1 MSAPTNTSLVP
12 VIPVDPAVLPPVD
25 TPTDMAPAPRFG
37 AEMVTVPP
45 EALVL
50 WLRVMLFP
58 PARTSLV
65 PVMPVSPEV
74 FPTLESPAEK
84 EGWPISDSVADAPLT
99 L

>member
-1 MSAPTNTSLVP
+1 MPTSTNLVP
-12 VIPVDPAVLPPVD
+12 VIPVDPAVFPPVD

-58 PARTSLV
+58 PANTNLV

-74 FPTLESPAEK
+74 FPTLDIPAEK
-84 EGWPISDSVADAPLT
+84 EGCPISDKVAEAPLT